1 MPKGTNQKLKLYHL
15 SKIMHKKTDDQHG
28 LTMLEIQK
36 YLEEYGVTADRKSL
50 YDDLESLK
58 VLGYDII
65 GEKDGRQ
72 YHYRVGKKQFEIAEL
87 KLLVDAVQSS
97 KFITEKKSRDLI
109 KKITDLAS
117 DYEATELKRQVVVQ
131 GRVKTMNESI
141 YYIVDDIHRAISSNR
156 KIRFE
161 YMRWNLEKK
170 LEPRKDEPY
179 EVSPWALTWVD
190 ENYYMIAYD
199 SAECKIK
206 HFRVDKMQ
214 KIEVTEKKR
223 EGKEFFK
230 QFNIAA
236 YARENFGM
244 YGGQEVKV
252 KLAFK
257 NEFVG
262 VIIDRFGKDI
272 MIHPAKQ
279 EGWSETFV
287 NVALSDQF
295 LGWIFSLGTNVKI
308 LEPAEVVQRF
318 KKELKAMQGM
328 YASSK

>member
-1 MPKGTNQKLKLYHL
+1 
-15 SKIMHKKTDDQHG
+15 
-28 LTMLEIQK
+28 
-36 YLEEYGVTADRKSL
+36 
-50 YDDLESLK
+50 
-58 VLGYDII
+58 
-65 GEKDGRQ
+65 
-72 YHYRVGKKQFEIAEL
+72 
-87 KLLVDAVQSS
+87 VDAVQSS

-287 NVALSDQF
+287 NIALSDQF

-308 LEPAEVVQRF
+308 IEPAEVVQRF